1 MHRAAARTGER
12 SGMMSPETPG
22 NLVYVDA
29 RFDGNQLMGRG
40 ERLTSEQF
48 MTVSW
53 YAVEPPAGSHT
64 LGDGVAYIY
73 NAGKLTV
80 DDIPAVRLP
89 AAGGRYYWRDTA
101 KGDGLMFVLLLPQD
115 HTLVDP
121 DPLPREAKSHN
132 GRIAVYW
139 KPEGMFNAEV
149 VMRWRL
155 ARLNESVD
163 RAVERLNE
171 QFQQTAG
178 APDNPGVH
186 VADPREVQILL
197 RDLLLA
203 GFNDSD
209 LDDLI
214 FEMGFDHKELA
225 AGDVRAKARELV
237 RYMSHRS
244 RLPELIAAGKRHRPK
259 LPWPIVE

>member
-1 MHRAAARTGER
+1 MHRAAARPDER
-12 SGMMSPETPG
+12 SGMLSPETPG

-29 RFDGNQLMGRG
+29 QFDGSQLMGRG

-73 NAGKLTV
+73 NADKLTV
-80 DDIPAVRLP
+80 DDIPAVSLP

-115 HTLVDP
+115 HTLVEP
-121 DPLPREAKSHN
+121 DPLPREAKLHN

-139 KPEGMFNAEV
+139 KPEGMFNADV
-149 VMRWRL
+149 VMRWQL
-155 ARLNESVD
+155 ARLNEGVD

-171 QFQQTAG
+171 QFQRAAD
-178 APDNPGVH
+178 APDNPGVQ

-203 GFNDSD
+203 AFTDSD

-214 FEMGFDHKELA
+214 FELGFSHEELA
-225 AGDVRAKARELV
+225 AGDVRTKARELV
-237 RYMSHRS
+237 RYLSHRG
-244 RLPELIAAGKRHRPK
+244 RLPELITAGKRHRPK
-259 LPWPIVE
+259 LPWPNVE